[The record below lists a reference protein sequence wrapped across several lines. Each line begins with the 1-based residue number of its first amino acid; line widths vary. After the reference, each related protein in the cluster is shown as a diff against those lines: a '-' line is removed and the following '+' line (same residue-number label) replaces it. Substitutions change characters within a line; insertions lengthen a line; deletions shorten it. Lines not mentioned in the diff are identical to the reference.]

1 MNEPNAHCPKIRGLL
16 ADCAAGEIDRENAP
30 EIDEHLE
37 RCAACRKHA
46 GELRATG
53 KLLELAPKTKPSP
66 RFDARLAEKIQAVRL
81 EQARQHVGLIG
92 LIAVAARRVRRF
104 GLGAAVY
111 PLVAL
116 TMAYVAWAM
125 VHHDA
130 GPSRPPVPA
139 EFDSGIRLA
148 APRRLDRP
156 PERDEPT
163 ERDELTELALIDEP
177 EPADL
182 MRERTPELT
191 DWDFPLEDELLA
203 DREFEYPDRYMPRE
217 VDREVAELEPEPDPQ
232 QPPPEIDAQPPALPA
247 GGPGGST
254 LARARYTTV
263 RNSRL
268 RPVVWSGLL
277 WLIRHQEDDGSWRA
291 ESDSDYSDVELTS
304 AVALALMQAGYSPSG
319 QSRAA
324 SRLRAAL
331 SWLARQEQGDGT
343 FGVTGNRRV
352 HAQAM
357 AVAALSEA
365 TRLIDGPAIRERF
378 QPLVARSLDQL
389 IEYQDRSGKWD
400 DLETTT
406 LALLA
411 TGAARAAG
419 ASIPAEPHRRAL
431 AWLGDYDPD
440 FDSSVLVSRPGTTET
455 EEDGSFVP
463 IARVLAA
470 DRDLLGS
477 TESARATARRLA
489 TASVVWEH
497 ADFFRW
503 YTGTIVAYQLGGEP
517 WQQWRERLL
526 HELIAKGWQADTRE
540 PENRGSWLPH
550 GDSTHAGRCYG
561 TAMAVLS
568 ITATYG
574 HSPVYGGT
582 K

>member
-1 MNEPNAHCPKIRGLL
+1 MNEPNANCLKTRGLL
-16 ADCAAGEIDRENAP
+16 ADCTAGEIDRENAP

-37 RCAACRKHA
+37 SCSACRKHA
-46 GELRATG
+46 AELRATG
-53 KLLELAPKTKPSP
+53 KLLELAPDTKPSP
-66 RFDARLAEKIQAVRL
+66 GFDTRLAEKIQAVRL
-81 EQARQHVGLIG
+81 EQARQRVGLIG

-130 GPSRPPVPA
+130 GPARPPVPV

-148 APRRLDRP
+148 HPRRLDRP
-156 PERDEPT
+156 AERDEPT
-163 ERDELTELALIDEP
+163 ELAHIDEP
-177 EPADL
+177 DFVDL
-182 MRERTPELT
+182 MRESIPDLTEL
-191 DWDFPLEDELLA
+191 DFPLEDELLA
-203 DREFEYPDRYMPRE
+203 SRELEYPAPYMPRDADPE
-217 VDREVAELEPEPDPQ
+217 REVEELELEPDPQ
-232 QPPPEIDAQPPALPA
+232 QPPIEYDDRPPVLPV
-247 GGPGGST
+247 GGPGGSA
-254 LARARYTTV
+254 LARARYTTI

-277 WLIRHQEDDGSWRA
+277 WLIRNQEEDGSWRA
-291 ESDSDYSDVELTS
+291 ESGSDYSDIELT
-304 AVALALMQAGYSPSG
+304 AAGALALMQAGYSPSG

-324 SRLRAAL
+324 LRLRSAL
-331 SWLARQEQGDGT
+331 SWLTRQEQGDGT
-343 FGVTGNRRV
+343 FGVTGKRRV

-365 TRLIDGPAIRERF
+365 SRLTDGPAIRERF
-378 QPLVARSLDQL
+378 QPLVARCLDRL
-389 IEYQDRSGKWD
+389 VEYQDRSGKWD

-419 ASIPAEPHRRAL
+419 ASVPAEHHRRAL
-431 AWLGDYDPD
+431 AWLSDYEPDYD
-440 FDSSVLVSRPGTTET
+440 STVLVSRPGTTEP
-455 EEDGSFVP
+455 EEDISFVP

-477 TESARATARRLA
+477 AEAARATARRLA

-497 ADFFRW
+497 GDFFRW
-503 YTGTIVAYQLGGEP
+503 YTGTVAAYRLGGEP
-517 WQQWRERLL
+517 WQQWRARLL
-526 HELIAKGWQADTRE
+526 HELIAKGWHVDSRE
-540 PENRGSWLPH
+540 PGYRGSWLPH

-582 K
+582 Q